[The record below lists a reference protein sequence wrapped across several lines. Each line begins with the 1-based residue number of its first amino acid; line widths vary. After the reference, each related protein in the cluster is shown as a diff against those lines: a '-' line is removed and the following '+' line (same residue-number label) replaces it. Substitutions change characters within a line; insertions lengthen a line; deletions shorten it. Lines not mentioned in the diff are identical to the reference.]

1 MKKMKRLRR
10 SMSSK
15 YKSDLIFVF
24 EGAKK
29 ERKKKGR
36 SMKKLL
42 RNTDKRDFNAE
53 KNVFGMDENGRH
65 A

>member
-29 ERKKKGR
+29 ERKKKEE
-36 SMKKLL
+36 
-42 RNTDKRDFNAE
+42 A
-53 KNVFGMDENGRH
+53 
-65 A
+65 